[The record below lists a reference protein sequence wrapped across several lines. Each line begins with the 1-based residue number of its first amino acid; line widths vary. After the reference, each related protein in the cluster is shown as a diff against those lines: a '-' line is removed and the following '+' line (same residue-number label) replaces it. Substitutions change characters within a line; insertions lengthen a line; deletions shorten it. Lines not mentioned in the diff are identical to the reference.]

1 LQRLLHPV
9 ERFLLGMT
17 RAYERVLTRSLG
29 HRRPVLIAVTLL
41 FLGSMALLPL
51 LGRDFFP
58 QVDAGQLTVFFR
70 CATGTKLEKTNER
83 LGKFEAFLQEVIPPS
98 DIRMIV
104 SEVGVANNW
113 SAAYTPNA
121 GPQDAVI
128 KVQLN
133 EARSRSSQK
142 FAQLVRQ
149 EFERR
154 QQLDPDFADL
164 RISFDTG
171 GMVSAA
177 LNYGASSPIEIQLAG
192 GAAQDAYALARE
204 IRDRV
209 RPVPGAA
216 DVRIL
221 QRFDYPQLLIEID
234 RKKAN
239 QLGLDVYEV
248 FQTVTTALN
257 SSITV
262 DRNFWIDPKTNNQYW
277 IGVQYYDKSET
288 SLQEITNISLKS
300 PRTGEVVNLGT
311 VVKFRRQD
319 SAPAEVVHADL
330 ASIVSV
336 MVNTDGRDIGGVV
349 GDIERELQGLELPR
363 GMVLR
368 LSGEYQRMNESFGNL
383 GFGLAL
389 ASVLVYLLMV
399 ALFRSYLTPFIIMF
413 AIPLGLI
420 GVVLTL
426 FLTGTTLNVQ
436 SLMGVIFMVGIVVA
450 NSTLLVDFA
459 NKQRD
464 LGVPV
469 HKAIVTAATTRLRPI
484 LMTFLATFL
493 ALLPMA
499 IGLGKG
505 SEANVPLGRA
515 VVGGLLTSTAL
526 NLFVVPILYTLL
538 NRDRPAVDDE
548 SDVMPETPAAP

>member
-1 LQRLLHPV
+1 
-9 ERFLLGMT
+9 
-17 RAYERVLTRSLG
+17 
-29 HRRPVLIAVTLL
+29 
-41 FLGSMALLPL
+41 
-51 LGRDFFP
+51 
-58 QVDAGQLTVFFR
+58 
-70 CATGTKLEKTNER
+70 
-83 LGKFEAFLQEVIPPS
+83 
-98 DIRMIV
+98 MIV

-113 SAAYTPNA
+113 SAAYTPNS

-128 KVQLN
+128 KIQLTDTRTQSCQQY
-133 EARSRSSQK
+133 AS
-142 FAQLVRQ
+142 LVRQ

-154 QQLDPDFADL
+154 QQTDADFADL

-171 GMVSAA
+171 GMVSSA
-177 LNYGASSPIEIQLAG
+177 LNYGANSPIEIQVVG
-192 GAAQDAYALARE
+192 GAQQDAYAKARE

-209 RPVPGAA
+209 MPVAGAA
-216 DVRIL
+216 DVRIV

-234 RKKAN
+234 RQKAN

-262 DRNFWIDPKTNNQYW
+262 DRNFWIDPKSNNQYW
-277 IGVQYYDKSET
+277 IGVQYYEKAET
-288 SLQEITNISLKS
+288 SLQEVTNIPLRI

-311 VVKFRRQD
+311 VVRFYRQD
-319 SAPAEVVHADL
+319 SAPAEVVHDNL
-330 ASIVSV
+330 TSIVSV

-349 GDIERELQGLELPR
+349 SDIQRNLDGLTLPR

-368 LSGEYQRMNESFGNL
+368 MSGEYQRMNESFGNL

-389 ASVLVYLLMV
+389 ASILVYLLMV
-399 ALFRSYLTPFIIMF
+399 ALFRSYLSPFIIMF

-420 GVVLTL
+420 GVLVTL
-426 FLTGTTLNVQ
+426 FMTGTTLNVQ

-464 LGVPV
+464 LGAPV
-469 HKAIVTAATTRLRPI
+469 HKAILTAAATRLRPI

-499 IGLGKG
+499 IGLGRG

-515 VVGGLLTSTAL
+515 VVGGLLTSTVL
-526 NLFVVPILYTLL
+526 NLFVVPILYTLM
-538 NRDRPAVDDE
+538 NRDRGVSE
-548 SDVMPETPAAP
+548 SEPVAHS

>member
-1 LQRLLHPV
+1 
-9 ERFLLGMT
+9 LLG
-17 RAYERVLTRSLG
+17 LTRRYTSWLEVALR
-29 HRRPVLIAVTLL
+29 HRGKVLLAVSLL
-41 FLGSMALLPL
+41 FVSAVALLPFI
-51 LGRDFFP
+51 GRDFFP
-58 QVDAGQLTVFFR
+58 QVDSGQLSIFFR
-70 CATGTKLEKTNER
+70 CPTGMKLEKTNER
-83 LGKFEAFLQEVIPPS
+83 LANFEKFLQEVIPPA
-98 DIRMIV
+98 DVRMIV

-113 SAAYTPNA
+113 SAAYTPNS

-128 KVQLN
+128 KIQLTDTRTQSCQQY
-133 EARSRSSQK
+133 AS
-142 FAQLVRQ
+142 LVRQ

-154 QQLDPDFADL
+154 QQTDADFADL

-171 GMVSAA
+171 GMVSSA
-177 LNYGASSPIEIQLAG
+177 LNYGANSPIEIQVVG
-192 GAAQDAYALARE
+192 GAQQDAYAKARE

-209 RPVPGAA
+209 MPVAGAA
-216 DVRIL
+216 DVRIV

-234 RKKAN
+234 RQKAN

-262 DRNFWIDPKTNNQYW
+262 DRNFWIDPKSNNQYW
-277 IGVQYYDKSET
+277 IGVQYYEKAET
-288 SLQEITNISLKS
+288 SLQEVTNIPLRI

-311 VVKFRRQD
+311 VVRFYRQD
-319 SAPAEVVHADL
+319 SAPAEVVHDNL
-330 ASIVSV
+330 TSIVSV

-349 GDIERELQGLELPR
+349 SDIQRNLDGLTLPR

-368 LSGEYQRMNESFGNL
+368 MSGEYQRMNESFGNL

-389 ASVLVYLLMV
+389 ASILVYLLMV
-399 ALFRSYLTPFIIMF
+399 ALFRSYLSPFIIMF

-420 GVVLTL
+420 GVLVTL
-426 FLTGTTLNVQ
+426 FMTGTTLNVQ

-464 LGVPV
+464 LGAPV
-469 HKAIVTAATTRLRPI
+469 HKAILTAAATRLRPI

-499 IGLGKG
+499 IGLGRG

-515 VVGGLLTSTAL
+515 VVGGLLTSTVL
-526 NLFVVPILYTLL
+526 NLFVVPILYTLM
-538 NRDRPAVDDE
+538 NRDRGVSE
-548 SDVMPETPAAP
+548 SEPVAHS